1 MGSSSL
7 ARPPVWYWVGTGVA
21 ALYAAIGIVA
31 LIVSAT
37 GGLSED
43 AEPLALDLT
52 LIVTLIV
59 ALIAIVADI
68 AGAVALI
75 MRRRWAVPA
84 FATSLLMALVY
95 CVLVIPTADVG
106 IVGLL
111 LPVLFLVGLRALF
124 VWLALTAKTRN
135 WLA

>member
-1 MGSSSL
+1 MESSSL

-31 LIVSAT
+31 LIVAAT

-43 AEPLALDLT
+43 AEPLALN
-52 LIVTLIV
+52 VTLIV

-68 AGAVALI
+68 VGALALI
-75 MRRRWAVPA
+75 MRRRWAVLT

-95 CVLVIPTADVG
+95 CVLVIPTAGVG

-111 LPVLFLVGLRALF
+111 LPALFLVGLRALF